1 MEFSFL
7 VVVKEYLID
16 HETFFL
22 KIALAI
28 AEVQTPNFFA
38 MSAIA
43 ILYSRLKIHEHG
55 STATARPGCGCRFV
69 QIGLINE

>member
-1 MEFSFL
+1 MEFSLL

-16 HETFFL
+16 HETFFFR
-22 KIALAI
+22 IALAI

-43 ILYSRLKIHEHG
+43 ILSRKFLIFSLSASRFRE
-55 STATARPGCGCRFV
+55 ATDDKLSIFY
-69 QIGLINE
+69 